1 MLFKK
6 ILFFIILVCLMAVII
21 FFNLGRF
28 VDITQPPV
36 KSDIIV
42 SLGGDES
49 GCRIAKALSLYKEGF
64 STSGKFIYTD
74 VDYIN
79 SSFSPINSRI
89 DYLETNGIPRQ
100 KIIHIDETM
109 IYNTMEEVFF
119 IKQYMQKHHYKT
131 VTFVSHPQHSRRID
145 FMARH
150 IADYGKAGLE
160 LRIVSCNP
168 YWWDREHYYN
178 TEVGYKV
185 AIYET
190 IKLFYN
196 AFKYNPLLIS
206 DTAYGQKLKTNEW
219 EKAINH
225 LDSISEDTNRSSVLS
240 AN

>member
-1 MLFKK
+1 MLLKQ
-6 ILFFIILVCLMAVII
+6 FFIIFALFCIIILII

-49 GCRIAKALSLYKEGF
+49 GCRIQKALNLYKEGF
-64 STSGKFIYTD
+64 SISGKFIFTD

-89 DYLETNGIPRQ
+89 DYLKTNGIPRQ
-100 KIIHIDETM
+100 KIIHVDETM

-119 IKQYMQKHHYKT
+119 IKKYMQKHRYKT
-131 VTFVSHPQHSRRID
+131 VIFVSHPQHSRRIE
-145 FMARH
+145 FLAKY
-150 IADYGKAGLE
+150 IANYDEAGLK
-160 LRIVSCNP
+160 LKVVSCGP
-168 YWWDREHYYN
+168 YWWDREHYYT

-206 DTAYGQKLKTNEW
+206 DTAYGDKLNTNQW
-219 EKAINH
+219 EKAINE
-225 LDSISEDTNRSSVLS
+225 LDSISEDTNLSSALS
-240 AN
+240 N

>member
-1 MLFKK
+1 LKK
-6 ILFFIILVCLMAVII
+6 ILSLFILVCLIAVIV
-21 FFNLGRF
+21 FLNLGRF
-28 VDITQPPV
+28 VDITEPPL

-42 SLGGDES
+42 SLGGDEE
-49 GCRIAKALSLYKEGF
+49 GCRLKKALNLYKEGF

-74 VDYIN
+74 VDYID
-79 SSFSPINSRI
+79 SRFSPTHSRK
-89 DYLETNGIPRQ
+89 DYLELNGIPRK
-100 KIIHIDETM
+100 KIIHVDETM

-119 IKQYMQKHHYKT
+119 IKQYMQKNHYKT
-131 VTFVSHPQHSRRID
+131 VIFVSHPQHSRRID

-150 IADYGKAGLE
+150 IANYGEAGLE

-168 YWWDREHYYN
+168 SWWDREHYYD

-196 AFKYNPLLIS
+196 AFKYNPLLIG

-219 EKAINH
+219 EKAIKR
-225 LDSISEDTNRSSVLS
+225 LDFISENTDLPTVTSTK
-240 AN
+240 